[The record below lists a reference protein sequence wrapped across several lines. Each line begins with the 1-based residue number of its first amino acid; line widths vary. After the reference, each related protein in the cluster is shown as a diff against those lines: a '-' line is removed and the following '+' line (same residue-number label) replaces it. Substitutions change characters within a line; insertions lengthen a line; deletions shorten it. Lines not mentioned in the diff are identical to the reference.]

1 MKTVLRFPYTE
12 GYKAGES
19 AVENNTRTTGADKVA
34 DFQQPYYLEGF
45 KHGVKNTLKERE

>member
-19 AVENNTRTTGADKVA
+19 AVENNTRTTGAEKVA
-34 DFQQPYYLEGF
+34 DFQKPYYLEGF
-45 KHGVKNTLKERE
+45 KDGAKDATKKA